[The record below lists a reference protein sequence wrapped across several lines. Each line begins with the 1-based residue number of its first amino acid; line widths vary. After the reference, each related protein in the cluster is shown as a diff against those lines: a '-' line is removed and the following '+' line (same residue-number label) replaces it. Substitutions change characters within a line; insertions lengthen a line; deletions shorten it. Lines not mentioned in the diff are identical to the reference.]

1 MITLC
6 NAPRYSGIVYNHIY
20 FIRPL
25 LHDIRNH
32 GMTAN
37 QYLIF
42 LYLLV
47 ITFALSW
54 LLTHV
59 MRGVAKRFDI
69 LDHPVGRKAHSQPT
83 PLLGGVAIFASFYT
97 VLLAHIAILTLIEP
111 YGPDWL
117 GTKFFALLG
126 EDGGIKLTGILLA
139 GALIFMLGVIDD
151 LHVLSPWRKL
161 LGQIVIAC
169 ILTAFGLR
177 IQLFIFNDP
186 FSSTLVT
193 VFWMVL
199 IINSMNLLDN
209 MDGLSGGV
217 SVIAAATFFLCVQPF
232 EAYFMARVL
241 LVIFAGAVAGFLYYN
256 LPPASI
262 FMGDCGAMFN
272 GFFLGTIAVVGTYHI
287 EGESS
292 RVAVFAPAMALSVPL
307 FDTLSVMY
315 IRWRNG
321 DSIMLGDKR
330 HFSHRLVDVGM
341 RPPMAVYFIFM
352 VATLV
357 GLNGALLPYLNMTGT
372 ILIMTQTLGIFLLIV
387 LLMNAGKR
395 NGENKNDGD

>member
-1 MITLC
+1 
-6 NAPRYSGIVYNHIY
+6 
-20 FIRPL
+20 
-25 LHDIRNH
+25 
-32 GMTAN
+32 MTAN

-42 LYLLV
+42 VYLLA
-47 ITFALSW
+47 ITFVLSW
-54 LLTHV
+54 ALTYL
-59 MRGVAKRFDI
+59 MRRMAYRFDI
-69 LDHPVGRKAHSQPT
+69 LDHPVGRKAHSKPT

-97 VLLAHIAILTLIEP
+97 VLLAHIAVLTIVEP

-117 GTKFFALLG
+117 GTQLVDLLG

-139 GALIFMLGVIDD
+139 GVLIFMLGVIDD
-151 LHVLSPWRKL
+151 LHVLSPWMKL

-169 ILTAFGLR
+169 ILVAFGLR
-177 IQLFIFNDP
+177 IRVFIFNDAIT
-186 FSSTLVT
+186 SSVAT

-199 IINSMNLLDN
+199 IVNSMNLLDN

-217 SVIAAATFFLCVQPF
+217 SIIAAATFFLCVQPF
-232 EAYFMARVL
+232 DAYFMVLIL
-241 LVIFAGAVAGFLYYN
+241 LVIFAGAVGGFLWHN

-272 GFFLGTIAVVGTYHI
+272 GYFLGTIAVVGTFHI

-292 RVAVFAPAMALSVPL
+292 RIAVFAPAMALSVPL

-352 VATLV
+352 VAALV

-372 ILIMTQTLGIFLLIV
+372 IIIMAQTIGIFLLIV

-395 NGENKNDGD
+395 NGTGQNNGE

>member
-1 MITLC
+1 
-6 NAPRYSGIVYNHIY
+6 
-20 FIRPL
+20 
-25 LHDIRNH
+25 
-32 GMTAN
+32 MTAN

-42 LYLLV
+42 AYLLS

-54 LLTHV
+54 LLTYV
-59 MRGVAKRFDI
+59 MRHAAWRFDI
-69 LDHPVGRKAHSQPT
+69 LDHPVGRKAHKNPT
-83 PLLGGVAIFASFYT
+83 PLLGGVAIFASFYI
-97 VLLAHIAILTLIEP
+97 VLLAHIAVLTIVEP

-117 GTKFFALLG
+117 GTQLLELLG
-126 EDGGIKLTGILLA
+126 EDGGIKLTGILVA
-139 GALIFMLGVIDD
+139 GVLIFMLGIIDD

-161 LGQIVIAC
+161 VGQILIAC
-169 ILTAFGLR
+169 LLAGFGLR
-177 IQLFIFNDP
+177 LRLFIFNDP
-186 FSSTLVT
+186 YTSTLVT

-199 IINSMNLLDN
+199 IVNSMNLLDN

-217 SVIAAATFFLCVQPF
+217 SIIAAGTFFLCVQPF
-232 EAYFMARVL
+232 EAYFMVRIL
-241 LVIFAGAVAGFLYYN
+241 LVIFMGAVGGFLYFN

-262 FMGDCGAMFN
+262 FMGDCGDMFN
-272 GFFLGTIAVVGTYHI
+272 GYFLGTIAVVGTFHI
-287 EGESS
+287 EGAGS
-292 RVAVFAPAMALSVPL
+292 RISVVAPAMALSVPL

-352 VATLV
+352 VAGLV
-357 GLNGALLPYLNMTGT
+357 GLNGALLPYLNLTGT
-372 ILIMTQTLGIFLLIV
+372 IIIMAQTLGIFLLIV

-395 NGENKNDGD
+395 NGGNTENGE